1 MENLPLFTGFLSI
14 SSGERRISEPSNSIE
29 AGAQE
34 TWQKDFEPETFS
46 TVRATSVKLEENF

>member
-14 SSGERRISEPSNSIE
+14 SSGLNVGFSEASNGIE

-46 TVRATSVKLEENF
+46 TVRAT